1 MENEPRL
8 LEWEEKEDTYYLQ
21 AKVWVES
28 MKEEASVQPDLELAC
43 RQELIFRAFQRAAE
57 EKREILLGEG

>member
-1 MENEPRL
+1 
-8 LEWEEKEDTYYLQ
+8 
-21 AKVWVES
+21 